1 MAPVFCEAVLEKGRA
16 KDGRDVC
23 PWNELNSS
31 FTRNLELFMDKS
43 VVLIG
48 ESRMRHLYD
57 YLVRVISLR
66 DMNAPYER
74 YHSDAH
80 SYFEKSNVTLAFH
93 WCPYPDDCVRNVTK
107 SWMRTNSTPQYVI
120 LGVGI
125 YSAAVNVSPSP
136 LKTFSE
142 NLHRTFAHFSKLPS
156 VTLIWVEILPV
167 TRKWAYNRGRPEDR
181 AAAIPLLKK
190 MRTAANHIAANHSV
204 PVWRSAF
211 TAAHKHRDFFT
222 DGIHFNNNLL
232 QKVACLLLGAIGRTN
247 C

>member
-80 SYFEKSNVTLAFH
+80 SYFEKSNVTL
-93 WCPYPDDCVRNVTK
+93 
-107 SWMRTNSTPQYVI
+107 
-120 LGVGI
+120 